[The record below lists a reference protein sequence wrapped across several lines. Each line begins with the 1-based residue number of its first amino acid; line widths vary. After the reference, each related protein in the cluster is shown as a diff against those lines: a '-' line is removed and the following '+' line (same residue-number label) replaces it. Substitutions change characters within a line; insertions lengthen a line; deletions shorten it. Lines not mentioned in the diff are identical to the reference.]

1 MIENVLLLGTVLGAD
16 NIKIINIKTQ
26 SVILMNSWATVE
38 GRQVNI
44 KLQDRYSIVIKLE
57 CKLW

>member
-44 KLQDRYSIVIKLE
+44 KLQDRCSIVIKLE
-57 CKLW
+57 YKLW